1 METTTYM
8 CTSKLEPGAPLIGE
22 AIHVLEVRSNRHSP
36 SFPHGGRS
44 PPPHTLRGPPPSN
57 FSFSIE
63 LLDIYTL
70 DTSVVV
76 PCSSEELLIQALAKN
91 GYLGNTPMT
100 PSLAISFRTLEL
112 FWRIRLR
119 KSSFSV
125 EAFTKVICDMYS
137 VRPCS

>member
-1 METTTYM
+1 MAADPPLPTTP
-8 CTSKLEPGAPLIGE
+8 SEVPPL
-22 AIHVLEVRSNRHSP
+22 SD
-36 SFPHGGRS
+36 
-44 PPPHTLRGPPPSN
+44 

-70 DTSVVV
+70 DTSVMV
-76 PCSSEELLIQALAKN
+76 PCSSEELPIQALAKN

-100 PSLAISFRTLEL
+100 PSLAISFRTLKL
-112 FWRIRLR
+112 FRRIRLR